1 MYLCFVGKPNRC
13 KKDLIVEHARTS
25 SKGPPVRSLNGN
37 IIYLVDLSDA
47 SQQRVTLCW
56 DAPNIWSF
64 SIFSCKYNQSPFHIK
79 LEKAKIWYTPNFIC
93 HLIYYFPIFS
103 NINHINHTSESYYE
117 QMFASTNIKNTQMY
131 LIFSI
136 SWT

>member
-1 MYLCFVGKPNRC
+1 MQLLYEHLTV
-13 KKDLIVEHARTS
+13 LI
-25 SKGPPVRSLNGN
+25 
-37 IIYLVDLSDA
+37 IFLVDLSDA

-56 DAPNIWSF
+56 DAPNVWSF
-64 SIFSCKYNQSPFHIK
+64 SIFSCKSNQSPFHIK

-117 QMFASTNIKNTQMY
+117 QMFASTNIKNIQIRHEICQTFY
-131 LIFSI
+131 TSRLLTKNILPESA
-136 SWT
+136 